1 MEFNQDFRDML
12 LALSDADVD
21 FLVVGAYAVA
31 VHGFP
36 RATGD
41 LDIWVRADSAS
52 APKVLAALKAFGA
65 PMHEITEADFASP
78 SVVFQIGVPPGRI
91 DILTIVSGLQFDSA
105 WKNRIE
111 LTIDDVTFPVIGRS
125 DLITNKRATGR
136 PKDLA
141 DIAGLEGGDDR

>member
-1 MEFNQDFRDML
+1 MEFNRDFRDML
-12 LALSDADVD
+12 LALNDADVD

-31 VHGFP
+31 AHGFP

-41 LDIWVRADSAS
+41 LDIWVRADSES
-52 APKVLAALKAFGA
+52 APKVLAALKVFGL

-91 DILTIVSGLQFDSA
+91 DILTVVSGLQFDSA
-105 WKNRIE
+105 WTNRIE

-141 DIAGLEGGDDR
+141 DIAGLESSKDG

>member
-41 LDIWVRADSAS
+41 LDIWVRADNSS
-52 APKVLAALKAFGA
+52 APKVLSALKVFGA
-65 PMHEITEADFASP
+65 PMHELTEADFASP

-141 DIAGLEGGDDR
+141 DIAGLEAGDDG

>member
-12 LALSDADVD
+12 LALSDAKVD

-31 VHGFP
+31 AHGFP

-41 LDIWVRADSAS
+41 LGIWVRADSES

-65 PMHEITEADFASP
+65 PMHEIAEADFASP

-91 DILTIVSGLQFDSA
+91 DILTVVSGLQFDSA

-125 DLITNKRATGR
+125 DLIANKRATGR

-141 DIAGLEGGDDR
+141 DIAGLEASDER